1 MRTDEGLDITRSFG
15 VRQKGKE
22 VALPATYVLD
32 PNRKILFAEVGIS
45 PKGRP
50 ESEKILK
57 VLP

>member
-1 MRTDEGLDITRSFG
+1 M
-15 VRQKGKE
+15 RQKGKE